1 MKVTSVEKK
10 EKSTVEL
17 TIQIDAEQFEAA
29 VQKAYLKDRN
39 RISVPG
45 FRKGKAPRKIIEGM
59 YGSGVFY
66 EDAINDV
73 YPDAYAEAVK
83 EQGLDDVGYPKI
95 EIVEVGKEG
104 LTFKALVSVRPEVKL
119 GEYLGIT
126 APKEEPK
133 VTEKDIDEELKPFI
147 DRATRL
153 VSVKRKAKK
162 GDTAVIDFEGFDNG
176 TPFEGGK
183 GENYEL
189 KLGAGMFVPGFEEQ
203 VIGMKAGEEKDLDI
217 TFPED
222 YHADL
227 AGKQVV
233 FHVKVNEVKEPQAP
247 EVDDEFAKDVSE
259 FETLEAFRKDL
270 GDKLLERRKAQAQS
284 DFENAVMEQLV
295 DGMECEIPDGM
306 VDVRVDRLMEDY
318 AMRLQSQGM
327 RMEDYLKMM
336 GMTPEMMR
344 ASARP
349 SALRQLQTE
358 LALEAVAKAEGIE
371 TTDEEYEAEVAKLA
385 EQYNFTAEQVKAAV
399 SAEDLKRELA
409 LKKANELV
417 VSKAKAGKAKKSS
430 KKEEGAEKKPAA
442 KKTTTKKASAKK
454 EEKAEDAGQEKP
466 KRTTRKKKTEEQDA
480 Q

>member
-1 MKVTSVEKK
+1 MKVTNVEKK

-17 TIQIDAEQFEAA
+17 TIQIDADQFEQA
-29 VQKAYLKDRN
+29 VQKAYLKSRGS
-39 RISVPG
+39 ISVPG

-66 EDAINDV
+66 EEAINEV
-73 YPDAYAEAVK
+73 YPGAYAQAVE
-83 EQGLDDVGYPKI
+83 EQGLEDMGHPKM

-104 LTFKALVSVRPEVKL
+104 FTFKALVSVRPEVKL
-119 GEYLGIT
+119 GEYKGLT
-126 APKEEPK
+126 APKEEVK
-133 VTEKDIDEELKPFI
+133 VTEKDIDEEMKPYI

-189 KLGAGMFVPGFEEQ
+189 HLGAGMFVPGFEEQ

-233 FHVKVNEVKEPQAP
+233 FHVKVHEVKEHKAP

-259 FETLEAFRKDL
+259 FETLADFRKDL
-270 GDKLLERRKAQAQS
+270 GEKLAKRREEQAKS
-284 DFENAVMEQLV
+284 DFENQILEQLV
-295 DGMECEIPDGM
+295 GNMECEIPDGM
-306 VDVRVDRLMEDY
+306 VETQVDRLMDDF

-327 RMEDYLKMM
+327 SMEDYQKMM
-336 GMTPEMMR
+336 GANVEMVR
-344 ASARP
+344 SSAWP
-349 SALRQLQTE
+349 TALKQVQLE
-358 LALEAVAKAEGIE
+358 LALDAVAKAEQLE
-371 TTDEEYEAEVAKLA
+371 VSDEEMEAEISRLA
-385 EQYNFTAEQVKAAV
+385 EQYGLSTEQVKAAV
-399 SAEDLKRELA
+399 PEESLKGDLLLRKAREMVLSSAKE
-409 LKKANELV
+409 
-417 VSKAKAGKAKKSS
+417 SKAKKKAASKKTAKKS
-430 KKEEGAEKKPAA
+430 EEDTGE
-442 KKTTTKKASAKK
+442 
-454 EEKAEDAGQEKP
+454 EKP
-466 KRTTRKKKTEEQDA
+466 KRTSKKAAESEEEPKA
-480 Q
+480 E

>member
-66 EDAINDV
+66 EEAINDV

-259 FETLEAFRKDL
+259 FETLESFRKDL

>member
-17 TIQIDAEQFEAA
+17 TIQVEAGVFEAA
-29 VQKAYLKDRN
+29 VQKVYLKN
-39 RISVPG
+39 RGKINVPG

-66 EDAINDV
+66 EDAVNEC
-73 YPDAYAEAVK
+73 YPAAYDEAVK
-83 EQGLDDVGYPKI
+83 EQGLDDVGYPKM

-104 LTFKALVSVRPEVKL
+104 FTFKALVSVRPEAKL
-119 GEYLGIT
+119 GEYKGL
-126 APKEEPK
+126 AAAMEEAK
-133 VTEKDIDEELKPFI
+133 VTEKDIDEELKPYVE
-147 DRATRL
+147 RATRL

-227 AGKQVV
+227 AGKAVV
-233 FHVKVNEVKEPQAP
+233 FHVKVNEVKEAQAP

-259 FETLEAFRKDL
+259 FETLADFRKDL
-270 GDKLLERRKAQAQS
+270 GDKLLERKKVQAQA

-295 DGMECEIPDGM
+295 EGMECEIPDGM
-306 VDVRVDRLMEDY
+306 VEVQVDRLMDDY
-318 AMRLQSQGM
+318 AMRLQSQGIGM
-327 RMEDYLKMM
+327 DQYMSMM
-336 GMTPEMMR
+336 GMNADMMR

-349 SALRQLQTE
+349 AALKQVQTE
-358 LALEAVAKAEGIE
+358 LALTAVVKAEDIQIS
-371 TTDEEYEAEVAKLA
+371 DEEYEAEAAKLA
-385 EQYNFTAEQVKAAV
+385 EQYNMPVEQVKAIIPV
-399 SAEDLKRELA
+399 EGLKKDLA
-409 LKKANELV
+409 LRKASELV
-417 VSKAKAGKAKKSS
+417 ISSAVAGKAKKKAAP
-430 KKEEGAEKKPAA
+430 KK
-442 KKTTTKKASAKK
+442 SAKK
-454 EEKAEDAGQEKP
+454 EEEGEEKP
-466 KRTTRKKKTEEQDA
+466 KRARAKKKTEEPA
-480 Q
+480 EE